1 MDAIRVSDSPRSG
14 SEFVAGICI
23 QSPGSRCIGTGV
35 PSAFPVAMLVTS
47 LMACTYETPLRKMSF
62 CFSSP
67 RFGTLPRE
75 GENER
80 VSVVR
85 LSSRT
90 FSLGGLGGAGE
101 TGLGNVVVVGGPL
114 LGRKIRLNPVPA
126 KFPLKFAK
134 TPREA
139 GAGEGLLG
147 VGPGPNLSSTGCI
160 WKPAG
165 IVIPAPGLTEPD
177 IAPGVRLSNRKI
189 RSEGW
194 KRDIIQEV
202 VFAQ

>member
-1 MDAIRVSDSPRSG
+1 
-14 SEFVAGICI
+14 
-23 QSPGSRCIGTGV
+23 
-35 PSAFPVAMLVTS
+35 MLVTS
-47 LMACTYETPLRKMSF
+47 LMACTYGIPLRKMSF

-67 RFGTLPRE
+67 RLGTLPRE

-90 FSLGGLGGAGE
+90 FSLGGVGGAGA

-114 LGRKIRLNPVPA
+114 LGLKIRLKPVPA

-139 GAGEGLLG
+139 AAEGGLLG
-147 VGPGPNLSSTGCI
+147 MGLGSNLSSTGCI

-165 IVIPAPGLTEPD
+165 ILIPAGELTGSD
-177 IAPGVRLSNRKI
+177 IAPGASLSNWRM
-189 RSEGW
+189 R
-194 KRDIIQEV
+194 REV
-202 VFAQ
+202 SMET